1 MKEQVVK
8 EDGRADR
15 RDEVENP
22 GQRVFDR
29 AKSFSRQWFALDG
42 DLFTSRLDVP
52 EADRETF
59 DTMTAELVDMR
70 LYEHS
75 ATKQRF
81 ADDVLPFAA
90 PIELNVSPANDA
102 QAPLS
107 AILIKH
113 NGELTAKALWNYSG
127 LNIQDF
133 YQQLKIEM
141 ANRWIVEPEKA
152 GMRELE
158 AG

>member
-1 MKEQVVK
+1 MK
-8 EDGRADR
+8 
-15 RDEVENP
+15 
-22 GQRVFDR
+22 
-29 AKSFSRQWFALDG
+29 
-42 DLFTSRLDVP
+42 VP
-52 EADRETF
+52 SNK
-59 DTMTAELVDMR
+59 LVSK
-70 LYEHS
+70 L
-75 ATKQRF
+75 K
-81 ADDVLPFAA
+81 
-90 PIELNVSPANDA
+90 LNVSPANDA